1 MTIKGN
7 KKWKIKLIKLH
18 KKIPML
24 DTFIMFIFGLI
35 AYPIN
40 EFLILCL
47 REEKEYSNQDIW
59 FCLLCI
65 AFDIFMFVYMF
76 KFSKEALNISIGNKK
91 FTMKDFDDEFVKCMT
106 EELSEKDT
114 DEKIKMYHQ
123 MHSLQIGT
131 DTKLINA
138 KRNRNKQ
145 WTKISSQ
152 DKIDKGEN

>member
-24 DTFIMFIFGLI
+24 DTFVMFIFGLI

-47 REEKEYSNQDIW
+47 REEKKYSNHDIW
-59 FCLLCI
+59 FCLLCVV
-65 AFDIFMFVYMF
+65 FDIFMFVYMF
-76 KFSKEALNISIGNKK
+76 KFSKEALNISIDNKK
-91 FTMKDFDDEFVKCMT
+91 YTMKNFDDEFVKCMT
-106 EELSEKDT
+106 EDLSGKNT
-114 DEKIKMYHQ
+114 DEKIKIYNQ

-131 DTKLINA
+131 DTKSINA
-138 KRNRNKQ
+138 KRNRDKK
-145 WTKISSQ
+145 WEKISSQ